1 MKNFS
6 IKTRLNLSNL
16 YKTGSSK
23 KFSEFLLNYEHSYNK
38 YTIKINESTTFE
50 DLEKELK
57 KTRFFENLQF
67 KSWDDSLVSNK
78 NSVISS
84 TNKDMIFLR
93 FNKEEWK
100 EISRIN
106 NNIFEIKKIEIS
118 KIPNCNSNEIAL
130 EDENKIS
137 ELKRKI
143 LQLENN
149 VKKNYPLDLILNYTG
164 KSNSLLQEELF
175 SLEKEYSVLWQN
187 KIKYENKAKSK
198 AKFVIA
204 LGGILFIVELFLL
217 YYGTFIEFSWDVT
230 EPMTYLVTCFN
241 FLLILLFNKKFKG
254 ASAHSYFTKKFL
266 AKSFG
271 TKNLVKIQELQQK
284 INFIKNQVKI

>member
-16 YKTGSSK
+16 IKTASSK
-23 KFSEFLLNYEHSYNK
+23 KFSEFLLNYEHNYNK
-38 YTIKINESTTFE
+38 YSIKLNESTTFE

-57 KTRFFENLQF
+57 KTRFFENLEF
-67 KSWDDSLVSNK
+67 KSWDDSLVSIK

-106 NNIFEIKKIEIS
+106 NNLFEIKRIEIS
-118 KIPNCNSNEIAL
+118 KIPNCNSNEKSL
-130 EDENKIS
+130 DENKIS

-164 KSNSLLQEELF
+164 KSNSLLLEELF

-266 AKSFG
+266 TKSFG
-271 TKNLVKIQELQQK
+271 AKNLDKIQELQQK